1 MSVTTNLIK
10 AAVVQAEPVWFDLA
24 GTVTKTCDLIKDA
37 ASKGAHIIAFPE
49 LWLPGY
55 PTWIW
60 ARPMDFEMVV
70 KYTKNS
76 LNIDSSEM
84 QDIKCCAAESN
95 IIVCLGF
102 SERSGDS
109 LYIAQCIIDSDG
121 EVLMTRRKLKPFH
134 IERTIFGDGHG
145 PSLDNVA
152 LTSVGRVGQLS
163 CGEHFNP
170 LINFN
175 TYSQGEQIHCAAWPC
190 VPVHSGGPEPYSMSD
205 EGPSIDMMGTKQ
217 APVFNV
223 PGGGNARIFAPD
235 GRQLTSEL
243 PATEEGMVVADLDL
257 DQTLSLQPPDYSLG
271 KEHSTEHLNRRT
283 EHLSRL
289 EPLSYVNTTRL
300 QVAYYEDG
308 SPDSQ
313 VVLLLH
319 GWPYDIHSYTEVAP
333 ALVKQGYRVIV
344 PYLRGNGPTTFR
356 HTDTFRSGQQAAL
369 GLDITEL
376 LDALSIKKAIF
387 AGYDWGGRGACV
399 AAALWPERCAGLVSV
414 NGYLIQDLSKAWVP
428 LDAKIEAGFWYF
440 YYFLTPRGQ
449 AALAEHPKDI
459 ARVVWNK
466 NSPEWNYTEADLD
479 RAAETFANPDYVSVV
494 THVYRHR
501 LLYAPGDPD
510 YSDIEK
516 ALLKQPVISVPTV
529 TLDGLADGNFP
540 PTNGSSSAKY
550 FSGPRVHHQ
559 VPGAGHN
566 LPQEKPE
573 AFVNAVLEV
582 TSLK

>member
-1 MSVTTNLIK
+1 MFICLFFI
-10 AAVVQAEPVWFDLA
+10 LA
-24 GTVTKTCDLIKDA
+24 T
-37 ASKGAHIIAFPE
+37 F
-49 LWLPGY
+49 
-55 PTWIW
+55 
-60 ARPMDFEMVV
+60 
-70 KYTKNS
+70 
-76 LNIDSSEM
+76 
-84 QDIKCCAAESN
+84 
-95 IIVCLGF
+95 
-102 SERSGDS
+102 
-109 LYIAQCIIDSDG
+109 IAQ
-121 EVLMTRRKLKPFH
+121 V
-134 IERTIFGDGHG
+134 
-145 PSLDNVA
+145 
-152 LTSVGRVGQLS
+152 
-163 CGEHFNP
+163 
-170 LINFN
+170 
-175 TYSQGEQIHCAAWPC
+175 
-190 VPVHSGGPEPYSMSD
+190 
-205 EGPSIDMMGTKQ
+205 
-217 APVFNV
+217 
-223 PGGGNARIFAPD
+223 
-235 GRQLTSEL
+235 
-243 PATEEGMVVADLDL
+243 
-257 DQTLSLQPPDYSLG
+257 LSLQPPDYSLG
-271 KEHSTEHLNRRT
+271 KEHSSEHLNRRT
-283 EHLSRL
+283 RRLSRL

-308 SPDSQ
+308 SPDAQ

-344 PYLRGNGPTTFR
+344 PYLRGNGPTTFL

-369 GLDITEL
+369 GYDIIEL
-376 LDALSIKKAIF
+376 LDALSIKKAVF

-414 NGYLIQDLSKAWVP
+414 NSYLIQDLSKAWVP

-466 NSPEWNYTEADLD
+466 NSPKWNYTEADLD
-479 RAAETFANPDYVSVV
+479 RAAETFVNPDYVSVV

-501 LLYAPGDPD
+501 LLYAPGDPG
-510 YSDIEK
+510 YNNIEK
-516 ALLKQPVISVPTV
+516 AILEQPVISVPTV

-573 AFVNAVLEV
+573 AFIKAVLDV
-582 TSLK
+582 LSLK